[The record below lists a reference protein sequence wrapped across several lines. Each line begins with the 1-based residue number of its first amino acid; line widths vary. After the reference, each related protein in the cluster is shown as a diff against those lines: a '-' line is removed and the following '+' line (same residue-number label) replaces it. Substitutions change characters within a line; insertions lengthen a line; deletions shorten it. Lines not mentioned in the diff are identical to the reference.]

1 MNKIDNEAYK
11 HCLYTAKTNSHIN
24 FYNYL
29 FNTKIISAKKNYDK
43 SLSLQEFLI
52 KTVIGQQISIS
63 AAESIWKKVR
73 IVINKKQL
81 NENNLAA
88 CGVSKMKQR
97 YIMGIHFFLNNNPFD
112 KKELQKLDED
122 ELNTIF
128 LPLKGIGPWSIKIM
142 QIFFLENTDVWLPED
157 LAIKRGLNLF
167 FQDEDANHIQNLYSP
182 YRTYF
187 CLYLWSSLN

>member
-1 MNKIDNEAYK
+1 MNKIDKEAYK
-11 HCLYTAKTNSHIN
+11 HCLHTAKTNGHIN

-29 FNTKIISAKKNYDK
+29 SNTEIISAKKNYDISF
-43 SLSLQEFLI
+43 SLREFLI

-63 AAESIWKKVR
+63 AAKSIWNKVST
-73 IVINKKQL
+73 IINKKEL
-81 NENNLAA
+81 NENDLAA
-88 CGVSKMKQR
+88 CGVSKMKQK
-97 YIMGIHFFLNNNPFD
+97 YIMGIHFFLNKNSFD
-112 KKELQKLDED
+112 KKELQKLDEN

-142 QIFFLENTDVWLPED
+142 QMFYLENTDVWLPED

-167 FQDEDANHIQNLYSP
+167 FHDENANGIQSLYSP